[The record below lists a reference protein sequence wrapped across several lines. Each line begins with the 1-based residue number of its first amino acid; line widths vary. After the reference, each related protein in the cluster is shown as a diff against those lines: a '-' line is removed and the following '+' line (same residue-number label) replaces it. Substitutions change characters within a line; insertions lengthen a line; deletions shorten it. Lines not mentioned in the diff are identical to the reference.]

1 MLEWNDYQ
9 NSTSF
14 LGFPQNAS
22 SKVAPTPSPSQGP
35 GEVLSGKMDWLRAK
49 SLSFEGEG
57 GREGGVN
64 ETAGLQQFDPP

>member
-22 SKVAPTPSPSQGP
+22 SKAAPTPSPSQGP

-49 SLSFEGEG
+49 SLSFG
-57 GREGGVN
+57 GGGVG
-64 ETAGLQQFDPP
+64 AGRRRSGK